1 MQRSGPEWSQPPIS
15 QAKLTTIVIVAEQ
28 SKSVSNFKGE
38 SATSNPSE
46 TICPCFSRVPRRL
59 VQGLVLSRLKN
70 TAPGQRVLGSEPRKL
85 TVTSAHL

>member
-15 QAKLTTIVIVAEQ
+15 QAKVTTTVIVAEQ

-46 TICPCFSRVPRRL
+46 TICPCFSRVPR
-59 VQGLVLSRLKN
+59 LKN